1 MKLGLSSAAFYGRM
15 ETEEAAAHLRDFPI
29 EVCEIFL
36 ESFSEYHRA
45 FGEEAAGLLGP
56 VKCVSVHAKGTQFE
70 PDLFSRS
77 RRQQED
83 AMEIFAGACDAGKA
97 LGAKYYVFHGP
108 GNARNAVPPESIHD
122 LQWRF
127 ARMGSIAQERGVE
140 VLWENV
146 SWCSLRTPAEVR
158 RAGELLPGLGYVL
171 DVKQAFRAGCEPG
184 DILRAMGG
192 NVRHV
197 HALDWTA
204 EGKLCL
210 PGQGVVDW
218 PGLLRALR
226 DAGFDGAVILEPYDW
241 QALDEDALRRS
252 LDYLMGC
259 MENLHV

>member
-36 ESFSEYHRA
+36 ESFSEYCRA
-45 FGEEAAGLLGP
+45 FGKVAAAELGP

-70 PDLFSRS
+70 PDLFSCS

-83 AMEIFAGACDAGKA
+83 AMGIFSGICGAGQA
-97 LGAKYYVFHGP
+97 LGAKYYVLHGP

-122 LQWRF
+122 LQGRF
-127 ARMGSIAQERGVE
+127 ARMGSIARERGIE

-171 DVKQAFRAGCEPG
+171 DVKQAFRAGCEPM
-184 DILRAMGG
+184 DMLQAMGG

-210 PGQGVVDW
+210 PGQGVTDW
-218 PGLLRALR
+218 LGLLRALR
-226 DAGFDGAVILEPYDW
+226 ESGYDGAIILEPYSW
-241 QALDEDALRRS
+241 QAMDEDALRRS
-252 LDYLMGC
+252 LDYLRGC
-259 MENLHV
+259 MEACHV

>member
-36 ESFSEYHRA
+36 ESFSEYCRA
-45 FGEEAAGLLGP
+45 FGKVAAAELGP

-70 PDLFSRS
+70 PDLFSCS

-83 AMEIFAGACDAGKA
+83 AMGIFSGICGAGQA
-97 LGAKYYVFHGP
+97 LGAKYYVLHGP

-122 LQWRF
+122 LQGRF
-127 ARMGSIAQERGVE
+127 ARMGSIARERGIE

-171 DVKQAFRAGCEPG
+171 DVKQAFRAGCEPM
-184 DILRAMGG
+184 DMLRAMGG

-210 PGQGVVDW
+210 PGQGVTDW

-226 DAGFDGAVILEPYDW
+226 ESGYDGAIILEPYSR
-241 QALDEDALRRS
+241 QAMDEDALRRS
-252 LDYLMGC
+252 LDYLRGC
-259 MENLHV
+259 MEACHV

>member
-36 ESFSEYHRA
+36 ESFSEYCRA
-45 FGEEAAGLLGP
+45 FGKVAAAELGP

-70 PDLFSRS
+70 PDLFSCS

-83 AMEIFAGACDAGKA
+83 AMGIFSGICGAGQA
-97 LGAKYYVFHGP
+97 LGAKYYVLHGP

-122 LQWRF
+122 LQGRF
-127 ARMGSIAQERGVE
+127 ARMGSIARERGIE

-171 DVKQAFRAGCEPG
+171 DVKQAFRAGCEPM
-184 DILRAMGG
+184 DMLQAMGG

-210 PGQGVVDW
+210 PGQGVTDG

-226 DAGFDGAVILEPYDW
+226 ESGYDGAIILEPYSW
-241 QALDEDALRRS
+241 QAMDEDALRRS
-252 LDYLMGC
+252 LDYLRGC
-259 MENLHV
+259 MEACHV

>member
-36 ESFSEYHRA
+36 ESLSEYCRA
-45 FGEEAAGLLGP
+45 FGKVAAAELGP

-70 PDLFSRS
+70 PDLFSCS

-83 AMEIFAGACDAGKA
+83 AMGIFSGICGAGQA
-97 LGAKYYVFHGP
+97 LGAKYYVLHGP

-122 LQWRF
+122 LQGRF
-127 ARMGSIAQERGVE
+127 ARMGSIARERGIE

-171 DVKQAFRAGCEPG
+171 DVKQAFRARCEPI
-184 DILRAMGG
+184 DMLRAMDG

-210 PGQGVVDW
+210 PGQGVTDW

-226 DAGFDGAVILEPYDW
+226 ESGYDGAIILEPYSW
-241 QALDEDALRRS
+241 QAMDEDALRRS
-252 LDYLMGC
+252 LDYLRGC
-259 MENLHV
+259 MEACHV